1 MIAEL
6 KKQGGR
12 ADLAAVM
19 YKHMAEAKK
28 MAIDCASKLA
38 PYESPRLEAIEV
50 KQKTVTK
57 FVIESPT
64 AIKDQSQ
71 WLSNTQRELKLI
83 KKLKRDAQDIE
94 VISDAS

>member
-1 MIAEL
+1 
-6 KKQGGR
+6 
-12 ADLAAVM
+12 M

-28 MAIDCASKLA
+28 LAIDCASKLA

-83 KKLKRDAQDIE
+83 KKLKRD
-94 VISDAS
+94 